1 MIKVTD
7 IGGTEKY
14 LNCDMIER
22 IELVPDTLVVLVN
35 GHHIILRDAPNDLI
49 DRIVEFR
56 RRIGGAICHFPVV
69 EERKAAYSTEDGGE
83 AARKFHVETNNKSE

>member
-7 IGGTEKY
+7 IAGTEKY

-22 IELVPDTLVVLVN
+22 IELVPDTLVVLLN
-35 GHHIILRDAPNDLI
+35 GHHIILRDSPQALI

-56 RRIGGAICHFPVV
+56 RRIGGTLCHFPVV
-69 EERKAAYSTEDGGE
+69 EDKKAAYSIDDAGGIE
-83 AARKFHVETNNKSE
+83 VIQHMNNKSSFK

>member
-14 LNCDMIER
+14 LNCDLIEK

-35 GHHIILRDAPNDLI
+35 GHHLILRDSPHELI

-56 RRIGGAICHFPVV
+56 RRIGGTLCHFPVV
-69 EERKAAYSTEDGGE
+69 EEKKAGYAGGE
-83 AARKFHVETNNKSE
+83 APAASAGTE